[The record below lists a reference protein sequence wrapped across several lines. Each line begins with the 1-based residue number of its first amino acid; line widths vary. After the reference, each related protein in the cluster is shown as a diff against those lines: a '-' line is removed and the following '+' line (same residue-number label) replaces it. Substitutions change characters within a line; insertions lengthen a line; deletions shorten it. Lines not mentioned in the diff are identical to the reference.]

1 MKNHRKLLMLFI
13 LFAALAMLAGPAL
26 AQDDGG
32 VQSPEDGTPTAQP
45 VVTNAPSGNQEP
57 SETPDGPAA
66 QDEQSQQ
73 APAEGQEQAPADEGP
88 FGGPW
93 FFVIMIGGFILLYWI
108 MGSSRRKQEA
118 KRREMLSSLSK
129 GDKIITIGGIV
140 GTAVEVRDDEITVK
154 VDDGTRMKFARW
166 AIRQAGEDVKE
177 EKKDGADK
185 K

>member
-1 MKNHRKLLMLFI
+1 MQRHHRSSFATWIILASLALLALP
-13 LFAALAMLAGPAL
+13 AA
-26 AQDDGG
+26 AQDG
-32 VQSPEDGTPTAQP
+32 VQGAEEGTPTGQPTVSPAPESPDSPAPEAAPEQDAGNEEQADPQEDEGAQ
-45 VVTNAPSGNQEP
+45 SGN
-57 SETPDGPAA
+57 
-66 QDEQSQQ
+66 
-73 APAEGQEQAPADEGP
+73 EGP
-88 FGGPW
+88 LGGPW

-166 AIRQAGEDVKE
+166 AIRQAGDEVKE
-177 EKKDGADK
+177 EKKEGADK